1 MGNLNR
7 LKAKTYFNNIV
18 ESQIA
23 DLEEKYIDDFFKA
36 KTNTAKEIKL
46 GKLKKGNENLIK
58 GIKDILLIKLFWDTI
73 DKLNESSSILD
84 LFDEKIDLLLDNPE
98 HRKSIENLNLLN
110 SKKQAIIELN
120 QDISFEF
127 QKKFQFRF
135 SQKDL
140 QELILKKFDRLDYK
154 SINTIL
160 NYIADLFFENSYS
173 DNFNTETTH
182 IYQHR
187 RYQEYFFTQRLKIEY
202 EKNPQIIRVLKVLSN
217 REYFEELFLK
227 YLRKEYERENNLAGL
242 VELNLI
248 DVYLENT
255 KVLG

>member
-1 MGNLNR
+1 M
-7 LKAKTYFNNIV
+7 
-18 ESQIA
+18 
-23 DLEEKYIDDFFKA
+23 
-36 KTNTAKEIKL
+36 
-46 GKLKKGNENLIK
+46 
-58 GIKDILLIKLFWDTI
+58 
-73 DKLNESSSILD
+73 
-84 LFDEKIDLLLDNPE
+84 DNPE

-135 SQKDL
+135 SQRDL

-227 YLRKEYERENNLAGL
+227 YLRKEYEQENNLAGL

-248 DVYLENT
+248 DVYLGKHKGFGVDDDCYMDSSEFIPALVCQEINIFNELFEDENS
-255 KVLG
+255 